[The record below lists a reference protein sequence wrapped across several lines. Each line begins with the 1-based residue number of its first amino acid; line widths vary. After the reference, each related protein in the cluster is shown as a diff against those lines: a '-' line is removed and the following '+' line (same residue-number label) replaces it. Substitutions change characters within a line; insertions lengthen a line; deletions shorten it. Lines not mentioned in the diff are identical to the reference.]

1 MRPQK
6 VNDQDLL
13 EGLMSVIRSKGYD
26 GSSLNELA
34 GSSGLQKASLY
45 HRFPNGK
52 KEITA
57 VVLDYVE
64 KWVTDNILSLLSDT
78 NIPPSERLEKAL
90 INIDDLYGGGQKTC
104 ILRALT
110 MDSNLE
116 LFGEQLSQIMSQWI
130 TGFNTLG
137 VAFGLSESDAKSK
150 AEQTLILIQG
160 SLIVS
165 KALSDLSPFQKT
177 LASIKA
183 MYS

>member
-26 GSSLNELA
+26 GSSLNDLA

-52 KEITA
+52 KEITS

-64 KWVTDNILSLLSDT
+64 KWAADNILSLLSDT
-78 NIPPSERLEKAL
+78 KIKPVERLEKAL
-90 INIDDLYGGGQKTC
+90 INIDLLYGGGEKTC

-116 LFGEQLSQIMSQWI
+116 LFGKQLNQIMIQWI
-130 TGFNTLG
+130 TGFSTLG
-137 VAFGLSESDAKSK
+137 IAFGLSESDAKNK

-165 KALSDLSPFQKT
+165 KATSDLSLFQKT
-177 LASIKA
+177 LTSIKT
-183 MYS
+183 MYV

>member
-52 KEITA
+52 KEITS
-57 VVLDYVE
+57 VVLGYVE
-64 KWVTDNILSLLSDT
+64 KWVADNILSLLSDT
-78 NIPPSERLEKAL
+78 TIKPNERLKKVI
-90 INIDDLYGGGQKTC
+90 INIDDLYGGGEKTC

-110 MDSNLE
+110 MDSNIE
-116 LFGEQLSQIMSQWI
+116 LFGKQLNQIMTQWI
-130 TGFNTLG
+130 TGFSTLG
-137 VAFGLSESDAKSK
+137 IAFGLSDDDAKSK

-165 KALSDLSPFQKT
+165 KAMSNLTPFQKT
-177 LASIKA
+177 LASIKT
-183 MYS
+183 MYI